1 MIREPIMK
9 KKKKLLLVDDLRE
22 FLMMVKHILS
32 QDYEVITAEDGQ
44 QAMELLEQGLEPDL
58 IVTDLMMPHM
68 DGYQLIAKIQAMD
81 NGRNRI
87 PVVVLSNVDRASER
101 KRLLDQ
107 GACGYILKPFHP
119 DELKENLRESLKNTL
134 IPCS

>member
-1 MIREPIMK
+1 M
-9 KKKKLLLVDDLRE
+9 LLVDDLRE

-58 IVTDLMMPHM
+58 IVTDLMMPNM
-68 DGYQLIAKIQAMD
+68 DGYQLIHRIRTMP
-81 NGRNRI
+81 NGHSHI
-87 PVVVLSNVDRASER
+87 PIVVLSNVDRASER

-119 DELKENLRESLKNTL
+119 DELKENLKESFQRAMACRN
-134 IPCS
+134 